1 MNEFSPTN
9 PKEAPKQSILENIR
23 RNKLKTS
30 IAALAAA
37 LLIFWAIKSCN
48 TPKSKEENELELKIE
63 NRSYY
68 NKEIDASTPITINRN
83 PDNSLLINQETI
95 NLRTNMKWDESQL
108 FIYTDTT
115 KNKNI
120 PNINNI
126 NIEDVDWIPSESK
139 IIYSKDWS
147 TIQVVKNQDWKGKV
161 IRTIE
166 TRWQPYL
173 WIIIVDKIGK
183 SHIIIIWKLINKID
197 ERKINLEEKLKN
209 LKNSSNKIIDLS
221 LWNKVNIV
229 SAKLAIN
236 WNNIK
241 INYPYHLTPTSIPY
255 LWKWVLTVYI
265 NNNQNIEPYSFYIDI
280 PESREE
286 NLDNNPEQEFWNN
299 ILEDN
304 NNQNWIQQIIKNI
317 ERINKLWVHHQTL
330 NEYNQLISDIKLIST
345 TYNNEDNK
353 AQWQLIATA
362 HLNSRNIYSHL
373 EKSHKNNPNNIYL
386 ITNSTWENLNTQT
399 LNDLIKCSTLNN
411 VILFLNF
418 TNIEQISKLSEIQ
431 TSNIN
436 KSRIFITIPD
446 DLIKDWNWENDEN
459 KIPEWFFDW
468 NFGLPIFWW
477 NSFSDTHTW
486 YTVIEINPYK
496 YHDKLWENDTIDPQ

>member
-183 SHIIIIWKLINKID
+183 SHIIIIWKLVNKFD

-304 NNQNWIQQIIKNI
+304 NNQNWIQQIIKI
-317 ERINKLWVHHQTL
+317 
-330 NEYNQLISDIKLIST
+330 
-345 TYNNEDNK
+345 
-353 AQWQLIATA
+353 
-362 HLNSRNIYSHL
+362 
-373 EKSHKNNPNNIYL
+373 
-386 ITNSTWENLNTQT
+386 
-399 LNDLIKCSTLNN
+399 
-411 VILFLNF
+411 
-418 TNIEQISKLSEIQ
+418 
-431 TSNIN
+431 
-436 KSRIFITIPD
+436 
-446 DLIKDWNWENDEN
+446 
-459 KIPEWFFDW
+459 
-468 NFGLPIFWW
+468 
-477 NSFSDTHTW
+477 
-486 YTVIEINPYK
+486 
-496 YHDKLWENDTIDPQ
+496 